1 MPSERRR
8 LYFNESE
15 VANAVLA
22 FNAQSKQKFLT
33 TGELESICLYGD
45 PVFHVDVTVET
56 PDGGRDTVVLNES
69 MIGAAIIRYCITTRV
84 PLPLRSSK
92 SLKVVDGQ
100 LVFDISLPRDPEPTG
115 GPPRHR
121 RGELNS
127 EEKS

>member
-1 MPSERRR
+1 MPYEMRR

-15 VANAVLA
+15 VATAVVA

-33 TGELESICLYGD
+33 PGELESVRLCED

-56 PDGGRDTVVLNES
+56 ADGGRDTVVLNET

-92 SLKVVDGQ
+92 SLKVVNGQ
-100 LVFDISLPRDPEPTG
+100 LVFDINLPRDPEPATG
-115 GPPRHR
+115 SPHVTA
-121 RGELNS
+121 S
-127 EEKS
+127 AS